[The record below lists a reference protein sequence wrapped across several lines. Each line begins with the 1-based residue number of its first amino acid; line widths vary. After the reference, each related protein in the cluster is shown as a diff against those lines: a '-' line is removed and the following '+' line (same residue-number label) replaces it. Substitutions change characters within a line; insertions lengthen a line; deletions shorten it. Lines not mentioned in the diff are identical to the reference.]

1 VGFRG
6 WLDALA
12 GIDWAV
18 VGWSA
23 FRILAVILLAR
34 LVIGV
39 ASRLIDRVSERAA
52 GGRDV
57 FGDRRFA
64 TLAAVGKSTIR
75 YVVDFVAAVTILG
88 LFGID
93 TSSILL
99 GAGVAG
105 LAVGFGAQNLV
116 KDVIGGFFILLEDQY
131 AVGDYVDLGDV
142 DGIVESIGL
151 RTTQIRDFGGQLH
164 VMPNGAVQRVTNYSR
179 GPLRV
184 LFEVNVP
191 YGEDTTRAIEVIQ
204 QSLDDYR
211 AGSAVVVDGPKVLG
225 VSKLGTTGVF
235 VMVWAQVKSMEHWAV
250 EHELKLRI
258 KDSLDRAGID
268 ISYPRRFLLN
278 VAAERRRAPA
288 PGGRRHRPA
297 SGPGTET
304 QPGGAGGV
312 LRSPVENGDG
322 HREE

>member
-1 VGFRG
+1 MRG
-6 WLDALA
+6 WLDAVA
-12 GIDWAV
+12 GIDWAL

-23 FRILAVILLAR
+23 FRILAIVLLAR
-34 LVIGV
+34 LVIVVTSG
-39 ASRLIDRVSERAA
+39 LIDRFSERAA
-52 GGRDV
+52 GGRDAL
-57 FGDRRFA
+57 GDRRFA

-75 YVVDFVAAVTILG
+75 YVVDFVAAVTILS
-88 LFGID
+88 LVGID

-142 DGIVESIGL
+142 SGIVEGIGL

-164 VMPNGAVQRVTNYSR
+164 VMPNGAVQRVTNFSR

-191 YGEDTTRAIEVIQ
+191 YGEDTTRAIQVIQ
-204 QSLDDYR
+204 RTLEDYR
-211 AGSAVVVDGPKVLG
+211 AESDVVVDGPKVLG

-250 EHELKLRI
+250 ERELKLRI
-258 KDSLDRAGID
+258 KDSLDQAGID

-278 VAAERRRAPA
+278 VTAERRRAPA
-288 PGGRRHRPA
+288 SRRRRDMPA
-297 SGPGTET
+297 PRAGAEP

-312 LRSPVENGDG
+312 SRDPGENDDR